1 MADKGKRLRK
11 ILDKKCLKGILKPT
25 GNLESAHV
33 IIIDDKQSMDH
44 MMIIP
49 KDTYQG
55 YLDNGYVFPDDM
67 VHYMVI
73 ANPRNRRNIEQWLF
87 SSENGRVTQGS

>member
-11 ILDKKCLKGILKPT
+11 LLSRKGLNGILKPA
-25 GNLESAHV
+25 GNLERAHV
-33 IIIDDKQSMDH
+33 IIIDDKQSMDR

-87 SSENGRVTQGS
+87 SSENGHVTQVS